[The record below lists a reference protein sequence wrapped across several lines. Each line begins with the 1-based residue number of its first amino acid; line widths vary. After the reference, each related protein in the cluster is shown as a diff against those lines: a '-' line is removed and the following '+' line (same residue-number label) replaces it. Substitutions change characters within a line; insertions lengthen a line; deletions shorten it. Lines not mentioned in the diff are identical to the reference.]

1 MRATRGTALLTLLLL
16 IPSIALI
23 FLNMTRGKGGT
34 ESTGGVVLLVA
45 GVACPFLTMVLGAV
59 HAQKKTLRRIGVW
72 LILLGI
78 VFLLAVLGSAP
89 SWAAALTAGP
99 G

>member
-1 MRATRGTALLTLLLL
+1 MRTTRGTALLTLLLL

-23 FLNMTRGKGGT
+23 FANMTKGRGAT
-34 ESTGGVVLLVA
+34 ESTGGVALFVA

-59 HAQKKTLRRIGVW
+59 HAQKKALRRIGVW

-89 SWAAALTAGP
+89 SWAAALSLRSG
-99 G
+99 